1 MSDRSYNPIGILSN
15 FHLKLIA
22 LITMTIDHV
31 GMMFFPRYDIFRI
44 IGRLSFP
51 IFAFL
56 IAEGCSY
63 TRNKLKRFLMIFG
76 MGLIYLLVYYIYDG
90 QLYGSI
96 FMTFSFSIFFIFLL
110 MDIKKMLFNK
120 KYIIFSL
127 LLILFGGLIYLT
139 HLLNEVL
146 YIDYG
151 LFGILLPVF
160 ISLFD
165 FRNTNAPKIL
175 KRLDCIWI

>member
-1 MSDRSYNPIGILSN
+1 
-15 FHLKLIA
+15 
-22 LITMTIDHV
+22 
-31 GMMFFPRYDIFRI
+31 
-44 IGRLSFP
+44 
-51 IFAFL
+51 
-56 IAEGCSY
+56 
-63 TRNKLKRFLMIFG
+63 
-76 MGLIYLLVYYIYDG
+76 
-90 QLYGSI
+90 
-96 FMTFSFSIFFIFLL
+96 
-110 MDIKKMLFNK
+110 MLFNK